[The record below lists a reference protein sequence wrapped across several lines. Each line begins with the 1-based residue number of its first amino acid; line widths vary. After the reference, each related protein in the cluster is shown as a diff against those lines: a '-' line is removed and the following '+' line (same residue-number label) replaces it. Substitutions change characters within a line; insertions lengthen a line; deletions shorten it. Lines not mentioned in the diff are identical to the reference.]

1 MFHGKFGKL
10 LKYGPDR
17 KSSFTQAFYFSM
29 YLLFY
34 FDAGRRTS
42 HAYGNQ
48 IAPRF
53 FQARL
58 IFII

>member
-1 MFHGKFGKL
+1 MFSGKFGKL

-17 KSSFTQAFYFSM
+17 KSSFTQALYFSM

-34 FDAGRRTS
+34 FDAGRRPS
-42 HAYGNQ
+42 HAHGNQ

-53 FQARL
+53 FQARS
-58 IFII
+58 IFPI